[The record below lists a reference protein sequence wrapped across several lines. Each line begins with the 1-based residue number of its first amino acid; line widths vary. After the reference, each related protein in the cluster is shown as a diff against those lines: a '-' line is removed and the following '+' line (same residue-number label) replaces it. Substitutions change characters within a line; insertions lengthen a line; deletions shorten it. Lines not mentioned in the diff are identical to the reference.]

1 MEKSV
6 DLLIIGA
13 GPFGLAMA
21 AYAQHLGI
29 DYAIVGK
36 PMEFWKAHMP
46 EGTYLRSATHLDP
59 MNWHTIEAFLETQG
73 LTHADVEPPS
83 LRFYLNYA
91 QWFQEQKRLQALPVL
106 IRRLCHV
113 GDEDRFQATLDN
125 GRIIRAKHVVIAV
138 GFKPFKHLPPELV
151 ERLPLG
157 RFSHACDQVNFQEL
171 AGKRCLIIGG
181 RQSALEWAA
190 LLHEA
195 GVAAVHVAYRHASPV
210 FQASD
215 LSWIGP
221 LMEAIADDPGWFRR
235 LSQEEQE
242 IVNHRMWAEGRLKV
256 EPWLEPRVTKETI
269 HRWPRT
275 QVVACDKRSDG
286 ELAVQLDKGP
296 TLTVDHIILATGY
309 TVKMGRVAF
318 LAQGNILDSLATRNG
333 FPVLDEQFQ
342 TSVPGLF
349 ITGLPATQ
357 DFGPFFGFMNSARL
371 SARVIGH
378 ALVNRNRQ
386 KGTPGRHQEYCS
398 RSAHAPHDGSPA

>member
-21 AYAQHLGI
+21 TYAQHLGI
-29 DYAIVGK
+29 NYAIVGK

-46 EGTYLRSATHLDP
+46 KGMYLRAATHLDP
-59 MNWHTIEAFLETQG
+59 MNQHTIEVFLETQG
-73 LTHADVEPPS
+73 LTQADVEPPS

-91 QWFQEQKRLQALPVL
+91 QWFQEQKRLQVLPVF

-113 GDEDRFQATLDN
+113 DGEEDRFQATLDD

-138 GFKPFKHLPPELV
+138 GYKSFKHLPSKLV
-151 ERLPLG
+151 EHLPLG
-157 RFSHACDQVNFQEL
+157 RFSHTCDQVDFQGL

-181 RQSALEWAA
+181 RQSAFEWAA

-195 GVAAVHVAYRHASPV
+195 GAAAVHVAHRHASPV

-235 LSQEEQE
+235 LSQKEQE

-256 EPWLEPRVTKETI
+256 GPWLEPRVTKETV

-275 QVVACDKRSDG
+275 QVAACDERSDG
-286 ELAVQLDKGP
+286 ELAVQLDNGP

-309 TVKMGRVAF
+309 LVKMGRVAF
-318 LAQGNILDSLATRNG
+318 LAQGNILDRLAIRNG

-349 ITGLPATQ
+349 IAGLPATQ
-357 DFGPFFGFMNSARL
+357 DFGPFFGFTMAARL

-378 ALVNRNRQ
+378 ALVNR
-386 KGTPGRHQEYCS
+386 
-398 RSAHAPHDGSPA
+398 